1 MKIKCRGCKRTVDAI
16 IVKDYG
22 IDKSDD
28 PDQNVTKTANFRKL
42 IIKDH
47 RKSIWKSR
55 HCGSSG
61 KKITISMGMS
71 VYDVQAAH

>member
-1 MKIKCRGCKRTVDAI
+1 MVDAI

-28 PDQNVTKTANFRKL
+28 PDFNETKIANFRKL

-55 HCGSSG
+55 HCKNSG
-61 KKITISMGMS
+61 RKITISMGMQTW
-71 VYDVQAAH
+71 DIQAG

>member
-1 MKIKCRGCKRTVDAI
+1 MKVKCRGCRRKVDAI

-28 PDQNVTKTANFRKL
+28 PDQNETKIANFRKL

-55 HCGSSG
+55 HCKSSG
-61 KKITISMGMS
+61 QKITIRMGMS
-71 VYDVQAAH
+71 VYDIQAGH